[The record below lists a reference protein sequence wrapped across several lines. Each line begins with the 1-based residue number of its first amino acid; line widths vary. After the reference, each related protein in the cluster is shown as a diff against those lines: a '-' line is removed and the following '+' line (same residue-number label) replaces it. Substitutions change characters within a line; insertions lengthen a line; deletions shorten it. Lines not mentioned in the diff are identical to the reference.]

1 VLRSWRVL
9 RAGGGAVDPRRAR
22 RLSDVVAL
30 ASVLTAA
37 ALVVGMVVAHVPQD
51 RL

>member
-37 ALVVGMVVAHVPQD
+37 ALVAGMVVAHVPQD